1 MGTWYLVNKSGMVTL
16 YNKSE
21 NNLFFLEKKMG
32 IIVAIKSQ
40 RYLSTFCPTA
50 QLHIQGIKQIIFF
63 KLCYIYHY
71 YSHISEVNELHEQ
84 HKIMLHNE

>member
-1 MGTWYLVNKSGMVTL
+1 MVTL

-21 NNLFFLEKKMG
+21 NNRFFIEKMG

>member
-1 MGTWYLVNKSGMVTL
+1 MRTWYLVNKSGMVTL

-21 NNLFFLEKKMG
+21 NNRFFLEKKMG

-50 QLHIQGIKQIIFF
+50 QLHITGIFLKTVLNKQYSSNFAIFIITT
-63 KLCYIYHY
+63 
-71 YSHISEVNELHEQ
+71 HIFQKSMNYMNNI
-84 HKIMLHNE
+84 K

>member
-1 MGTWYLVNKSGMVTL
+1 MRTWYLVNKSGMVTL

-71 YSHISEVNELHEQ
+71 YSYISEVNDYMNNI
-84 HKIMLHNE
+84 K